1 MTAEFKKPEAI
12 IFDWDDTLVVN
23 WQSIHGALNAAL
35 TAMGHKIWSME
46 KARANIR
53 RSLRE
58 SFPKMFGDQWEEASD
73 IFYSHIEKNHLSTLK
88 SIDFAKD
95 LIVQLK
101 RDNILLGIVSN
112 KRGDLLRA
120 ECNYLGWDNYFTNV
134 IGANDAV
141 RDKPAADPL
150 LLCLKGTSI
159 KPSLTSTWYV
169 GDAPTDLECAI
180 NAGVTGVLIKDSDL
194 TPDYQE
200 FPPLMHFRNL
210 NKMADFLA

>member
-73 IFYSHIEKNHLSTLK
+73 IFYSHIEKNHLSAL
-88 SIDFAKD
+88 
-95 LIVQLK
+95 
-101 RDNILLGIVSN
+101 N